1 MLKLA
6 EFFESALYLLLL
18 LGVSGIGAAT
28 CRVILSSMTVA
39 ELAGIISEGN
49 DKVLKSV
56 KGEDIPKN
64 IITPFIVFHSDGT
77 YNGNLGC
84 NKFFGSYRSGKA
96 SIKMEYGG
104 ATKRLCETMKVEKM
118 FMLQLHS
125 DFKQYEI
132 IKDTLVLKDKEGEV
146 LRFFAGVKPE

>member
-1 MLKLA
+1 MKRTTVIFSIFFVVLLA
-6 EFFESALYLLLL
+6 
-18 LGVSGIGAAT
+18 
-28 CRVILSSMTVA
+28 LSVTACMTAQKKA
-39 ELAGIISEGN
+39 EMAQNKPLVETYW
-49 DKVLKSV
+49 VLKSV

>member
-1 MLKLA
+1 MKRTA
-6 EFFESALYLLLL
+6 
-18 LGVSGIGAAT
+18 
-28 CRVILSSMTVA
+28 VILSIVIVALLSLLVTACMTAKKKA
-39 ELAGIISEGN
+39 EMAQNKPLVETYW
-49 DKVLKSV
+49 VLKSV

-84 NKFFGSYRSGKA
+84 NKFFGSYRNGKA
-96 SIKMEYGG
+96 RIKMEYGG
-104 ATKRLCETMKVEKM
+104 ATKRLCETMKVEKL
-118 FMLQLHS
+118 FMLHLHS

-132 IKDTLVLKDKEGEV
+132 IRDTLVLKDKEGEV

>member
-1 MLKLA
+1 MKRTTVIFSIFFVVLLA
-6 EFFESALYLLLL
+6 
-18 LGVSGIGAAT
+18 
-28 CRVILSSMTVA
+28 LSVTACMTAKKKA
-39 ELAGIISEGN
+39 EMAQNKPLVETYW
-49 DKVLKSV
+49 VLKSV
-56 KGEDIPKN
+56 KGEDIPNN

>member
-1 MLKLA
+1 MKR
-6 EFFESALYLLLL
+6 
-18 LGVSGIGAAT
+18 T
-28 CRVILSSMTVA
+28 TVILSIIIVALLAISLTACMTAKKKA
-39 ELAGIISEGN
+39 EMAQNKPLVETHW
-49 DKVLKSV
+49 VLKSV

-84 NKFFGSYRSGKA
+84 NKFFGNYRCGK
-96 SIKMEYGG
+96 SKMKMEYEG
-104 ATKRLCETMKVEKM
+104 ATKRLCETMKVEKL
-118 FMLQLHS
+118 FMLHLHS

-132 IKDTLVLKDKEGEV
+132 NRDTLILKDKEGEV

>member
-1 MLKLA
+1 MKRTTVIFSIFFVVLLA
-6 EFFESALYLLLL
+6 
-18 LGVSGIGAAT
+18 
-28 CRVILSSMTVA
+28 LSVTACMTAKKKA
-39 ELAGIISEGN
+39 EMAQNKPLVETYW
-49 DKVLKSV
+49 VLKSV

-96 SIKMEYGG
+96 SIKIEYGG

>member
-1 MLKLA
+1 MKRTTVIFSIFFVVLLA
-6 EFFESALYLLLL
+6 
-18 LGVSGIGAAT
+18 
-28 CRVILSSMTVA
+28 LSVTACMTAKKKA
-39 ELAGIISEGN
+39 EMAQNKPLVETYW
-49 DKVLKSV
+49 VLKSV

-132 IKDTLVLKDKEGEV
+132 VKDTLVLKDKEGEV